1 MKTEEKILQKVDKTI
16 KKSLA
21 KELKSQGHY
30 LTGGLERSIQGE
42 INQLPNGAVL
52 EGNMADYGFI
62 VNAGTMPKKIP
73 YQENSGAKSSK
84 YISGLASYFRER
96 KNLQEKQALQAAF
109 ATAKVQKKE
118 GMPTRNSYSYAK
130 NNERKLFI
138 EITAIS
144 ISNTVDTIVS
154 EEMDNAVEKI
164 FNKQK
169 SEII

>member
-1 MKTEEKILQKVDKTI
+1 MKTEENILQKVDKVI

-21 KELKSQGHY
+21 KELKSQSHY

-42 INQLPNGAVL
+42 IKNVPNGASL
-52 EGNMADYGFI
+52 EGSMADYGFI
-62 VNAGTMPKKIP
+62 VNAGTTPGKIP
-73 YQENSGAKSSK
+73 YKENSGAKSSK
-84 YISGLASYFRER
+84 YISGLINYFKLRGLSEKEASR
-96 KNLQEKQALQAAF
+96 AAF

-138 EITAIS
+138 ERTAIS
-144 ISNTVDTIVS
+144 ISNTVDAIVS

-164 FNKQK
+164 FNKQN

>member
-1 MKTEEKILQKVDKTI
+1 MKAEQNILEKVDKAI
-16 KKSLA
+16 KKSLT

-42 INQLPNGAVL
+42 IKNISNGASL
-52 EGNMADYGFI
+52 EGSMADYGFI
-62 VNAGTMPKKIP
+62 VNTGTTPAKIP

-84 YISGLASYFRER
+84 YISGLINYF
-96 KNLQEKQALQAAF
+96 KLKGLSEKEAKQAAF

-138 EITAIS
+138 ERTAIS

-154 EEMDNAVEKI
+154 EEMDHAVEKL
-164 FNKQK
+164 FTKQQ